1 MNVSNSQHC
10 SNLQSE
16 NDFETHEEKMSVN
29 SLGAVTLY
37 ALSYDHRDEAD
48 QYGVLY
54 SGLNSCQVSGCIH
67 TSIRLQ
73 GDNSGLMQVSVDL
86 NYELHSACS
95 CLILLH
101 NA

>member
-54 SGLNSCQVSGCIH
+54 SGLNSCQVSGYTRCLNQEAVQKE
-67 TSIRLQ
+67 SIFREE
-73 GDNSGLMQVSVDL
+73 GTFFRQV
-86 NYELHSACS
+86 
-95 CLILLH
+95 
-101 NA
+101 